1 MTFQHAHAF
10 YLFIHTHLA
19 LFYKVFEATPCTY
32 VIFVVLVCYQIGG
45 VGWTALKPRLLI
57 SYANLVTEMIVT
69 HSELQLR
76 LEDIIGSGTF
86 SSTFISL
93 LFIYTLIT
101 QTSNYI

>member
-1 MTFQHAHAF
+1 MH
-10 YLFIHTHLA
+10 
-19 LFYKVFEATPCTY
+19 VRN
-32 VIFVVLVCYQIGG
+32 FVVLVRYQIGG
-45 VGWTALKPRLLI
+45 VGWTALKPCLLI
-57 SYANLVTEMIVT
+57 SYANLITEMIVT
-69 HSELQLR
+69 HSELHLR